1 MKLSLKIYGE
11 RNTGTNYLAKL
22 IEKNFEVKILKGQI
36 SKGSIFTFSEWTKD
50 LFFRISRNINL
61 GWKHSVIDEKLVLNH
76 KSKPIVITLTKNPY
90 SFLLS
95 LYNRPYHYKGNKP
108 NSFLSFLKEKWTLTD
123 RDNCK
128 LKSLDSPIDLWNF
141 KNKSYIDLL
150 DSYSNCLI
158 FTYEELLEN
167 PDKVIVSI
175 SEKLNI
181 FFKEKFKNYD
191 DSTKNDNKKFNDYQ
205 NYYLN
210 ELWAKELNDDEII
223 FINSKLDLN
232 VLSFFGYK
240 RYTKE

>member
-108 NSFLSFLKEKWTLTD
+108 NSFLSFLKEKWKLTD

-150 DSYSNCLI
+150 D
-158 FTYEELLEN
+158 
-167 PDKVIVSI
+167 KVIVSI

-181 FFKEKFKNYD
+181 VLKEKFKNYD